1 MVVTSVL
8 QTTAGKMIFGRV
20 EDQKAEMRDAKGEY
34 RDRPS
39 KPLPAPAPSID

>member
-1 MVVTSVL
+1 VTSVL

-20 EDQKAEMRDAKGEY
+20 EDPKSEMRDSKGDY

-39 KPLPAPAPSID
+39 KPLSAPVQSID